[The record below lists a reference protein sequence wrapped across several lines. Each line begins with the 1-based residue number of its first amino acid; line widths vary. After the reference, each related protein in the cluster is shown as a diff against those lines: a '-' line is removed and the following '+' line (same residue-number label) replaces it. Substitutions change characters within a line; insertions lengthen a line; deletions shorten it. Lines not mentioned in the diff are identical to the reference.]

1 MAIPGETMIPLRS
14 FIEALLYVQFRV
26 LSNLFSPEVLP
37 MIRVS
42 MARKRNTIGCLFY
55 VALVLLVL
63 VIFLFNRNRVQQ
75 VIEKTGFARLFEKKR
90 GTPVEVVVAP
100 PAQSGPGTGD
110 QPGEGS
116 PRKPGSSSEPQA
128 AVPAGRPGSTPAPA
142 SLPGS
147 TPAGTAEVVVELVKP
162 SAPAAT
168 ARSGSSTEAQQSAR
182 RKDQEAPAIRTRQA
196 RLFFIAVQPDGD
208 IQLKSVIRP
217 VKYTDAPLT
226 STLEAL
232 LAGPTPAE
240 VNQGLMSLVAPEARL
255 RRAQV
260 KDGTAYLDFSEAFRF
275 NSLGKEGL
283 SAQLQQVV
291 YSATEFSTVK
301 RVQILLE
308 GKTAEYLGPEGLFIG
323 QPLSRDSF
331 QR

>member
-1 MAIPGETMIPLRS
+1 
-14 FIEALLYVQFRV
+14 
-26 LSNLFSPEVLP
+26 
-37 MIRVS
+37 

-63 VIFLFNRNRVQQ
+63 VIFLFNRAKVQQ
-75 VIEKTGFARLFEKKR
+75 VIEKTGFARLFERKQ
-90 GTPVEVVVAP
+90 TAPVEVVVAP
-100 PAQSGPGTGD
+100 PQ
-110 QPGEGS
+110 QPAE
-116 PRKPGSSSEPQA
+116 A
-128 AVPAGRPGSTPAPA
+128 PASTPGSTPAPA
-142 SLPGS
+142 SVPGPVPAATARNGS
-147 TPAGTAEVVVELVKP
+147 SAAPTPKQKPADVIVELVKP
-162 SAPAAT
+162 SAEP
-168 ARSGSSTEAQQSAR
+168 QSATQG
-182 RKDQEAPAIRTRQA
+182 KDQAAPVTRTRQA
-196 RLFFIAVQPDGD
+196 RLFFIAVNPDGG
-208 IQLKSVIRP
+208 IQLKSVVRP
-217 VKYTDAPLT
+217 VRYTDAPLT

-232 LAGPTPAE
+232 LAGPTAAE
-240 VNQGLMSLVAPEARL
+240 VNQGLMSLVSPEARL

-308 GKTAEYLGPEGLFIG
+308 GRTADYLGPEGLFIG
-323 QPLSRDSF
+323 KPLSRDSF

>member
-1 MAIPGETMIPLRS
+1 
-14 FIEALLYVQFRV
+14 
-26 LSNLFSPEVLP
+26 
-37 MIRVS
+37 

-63 VIFLFNRNRVQQ
+63 VVFLFNRTRVQQ
-75 VIEKTGFARLFEKKR
+75 VIEKTGFARLFQK
-90 GTPVEVVVAP
+90 GQAAPAQVVVTPPAAAPEGAP
-100 PAQSGPGTGD
+100 PAPPGSAQGSTPGT
-110 QPGEGS
+110 
-116 PRKPGSSSEPQA
+116 RPGS
-128 AVPAGRPGSTPAPA
+128 RPGSTPAPA
-142 SLPGS
+142 RESP
-147 TPAGTAEVVVELVKP
+147 PDVIVELVKP
-162 SAPAAT
+162 SAGAQPDREVGAQPDGET
-168 ARSGSSTEAQQSAR
+168 RQGGRREVGAQQ
-182 RKDQEAPAIRTRQA
+182 PAGSKGGETPSPRTRQA
-196 RLFFIAVQPDGD
+196 RLFFISVKPDGE
-208 IQLKSVIRP
+208 IELKSVIRP

-240 VNQGLMSLVAPEARL
+240 VNQGLISLVAPASHL

-260 KDGTAYLDFSEAFRF
+260 KDGTAYLDFSEDFRF

-291 YSATEFSTVK
+291 YSATEFPTVK

-308 GKTAEYLGPEGLFIG
+308 GKIADYLGPEGLFIG
-323 QPLSRDSF
+323 KPLSRDSF

>member
-1 MAIPGETMIPLRS
+1 
-14 FIEALLYVQFRV
+14 
-26 LSNLFSPEVLP
+26 
-37 MIRVS
+37 

-63 VIFLFNRNRVQQ
+63 VIFLFNRARVQQ
-75 VIEKTGFARLFEKKR
+75 VIEKTGFARLFERKR
-90 GTPVEVVVAP
+90 GSPAEVVVAP
-100 PAQSGPGTGD
+100 PGEPGPGDAG
-110 QPGEGS
+110 QPGQSPAAGPAGTAGS
-116 PRKPGSSSEPQA
+116 APASSPDSTPGSSS
-128 AVPAGRPGSTPAPA
+128 PA
-142 SLPGS
+142 
-147 TPAGTAEVVVELVKP
+147 TAQQPSSEVVVELSK
-162 SAPAAT
+162 PAAT
-168 ARSGSSTEAQQSAR
+168 ARNGGPPGSTKVQPSSQ
-182 RKDQEAPAIRTRQA
+182 DQTTPRTRQA
-196 RLFFIAVQPDGD
+196 RLFFIAVKPDGG

-308 GKTAEYLGPEGLFIG
+308 GKTADYLGPEGLYIG
-323 QPLSRDSF
+323 KPLSRESF
-331 QR
+331 

>member
-1 MAIPGETMIPLRS
+1 
-14 FIEALLYVQFRV
+14 
-26 LSNLFSPEVLP
+26 
-37 MIRVS
+37 

-63 VIFLFNRNRVQQ
+63 VIFLFNRARVQQ
-75 VIEKTGFARLFEKKR
+75 VIEKTGFARLFQKKQAA
-90 GTPVEVVVAP
+90 PVEVVVAP
-100 PAQSGPGTGD
+100 PAAEPAATARNGD
-110 QPGEGS
+110 
-116 PRKPGSSSEPQA
+116 KPGA
-128 AVPAGRPGSTPAPA
+128 APEGTPRGGNRPGSGPGSTPAD
-142 SLPGS
+142 
-147 TPAGTAEVVVELVKP
+147 VIVELAKP
-162 SAPAAT
+162 SAPAQQGA
-168 ARSGSSTEAQQSAR
+168 GS
-182 RKDQEAPAIRTRQA
+182 KGQEAPSLRTRQA
-196 RLFFIAVQPDGD
+196 RLFFIAVKPDGE

-226 STLEAL
+226 STLQAL

-240 VNQGLMSLVAPEARL
+240 VNQGLMSLVAPAARL
-255 RRAQV
+255 RKAQV

-308 GKTAEYLGPEGLFIG
+308 GKTEDYLGPEGLFIG
-323 QPLSRDSF
+323 KPLSRDSF
-331 QR
+331 

>member
-1 MAIPGETMIPLRS
+1 
-14 FIEALLYVQFRV
+14 
-26 LSNLFSPEVLP
+26 
-37 MIRVS
+37 

-63 VIFLFNRNRVQQ
+63 VIFLFNRARVQE
-75 VIEKTGFARLFEKKR
+75 VIEKTGFARLFQKKQAA
-90 GTPVEVVVAP
+90 PVEVVVTP
-100 PAQSGPGTGD
+100 PAAEPEGT
-110 QPGEGS
+110 
-116 PRKPGSSSEPQA
+116 PGSSPGSAPTSLPG
-128 AVPAGRPGSTPAPA
+128 AVPGGSAPKGSTPSSSSGAVPGSTPAPA
-142 SLPGS
+142 RK
-147 TPAGTAEVVVELVKP
+147 TPAEVVVELIKP
-162 SAPAAT
+162 PAGAKP
-168 ARSGSSTEAQQSAR
+168 AREGGAQPDGETRQGAKPAREGGGRREVGAQPSSGS
-182 RKDQEAPAIRTRQA
+182 KDQEAPSSRTRQA
-196 RLFFIAVQPDGD
+196 RLFFIAVKPDGE

-217 VKYTDAPLT
+217 VKYTNAPLT

-283 SAQLQQVV
+283 AAQLQQVV

-308 GKTAEYLGPEGLFIG
+308 GKTTDYLGPEGLFIG
-323 QPLSRDSF
+323 KPLSRDSF

>member
-1 MAIPGETMIPLRS
+1 
-14 FIEALLYVQFRV
+14 
-26 LSNLFSPEVLP
+26 
-37 MIRVS
+37 

-63 VIFLFNRNRVQQ
+63 VIFLFNRARVQQ
-75 VIEKTGFARLFEKKR
+75 VIEKTGFTRLFQKR
-90 GTPVEVVVAP
+90 QAAPVEVVVAP
-100 PAQSGPGTGD
+100 PAAAPAATGRNGEKPAGADRNGSAPG
-110 QPGEGS
+110 
-116 PRKPGSSSEPQA
+116 GSSA
-128 AVPAGRPGSTPAPA
+128 STPS

-147 TPAGTAEVVVELVKP
+147 TPSSVPGSTTARTQAPASTPGSTQKPADVVVELVKP
-162 SAPAAT
+162 SAGAQPDREVGAQPPA
-168 ARSGSSTEAQQSAR
+168 GS
-182 RKDQEAPAIRTRQA
+182 KGQEAPSGRTRQA
-196 RLFFIAVQPDGD
+196 RLFFIAVKPDGE

-217 VKYTDAPLT
+217 VRYTDAPLT

-240 VNQGLMSLVAPEARL
+240 VNQGLMSLVAPAARL
-255 RRAQV
+255 RKAQV

-291 YSATEFSTVK
+291 YSATEFPTVK

-308 GKTAEYLGPEGLFIG
+308 GRTEDYLGPEGLFIG
-323 QPLSRDSF
+323 KPLSRDSF

>member
-1 MAIPGETMIPLRS
+1 
-14 FIEALLYVQFRV
+14 
-26 LSNLFSPEVLP
+26 
-37 MIRVS
+37 

-63 VIFLFNRNRVQQ
+63 VVFLFNRAKVQQ
-75 VIEKTGFARLFEKKR
+75 VIEKTGFAKLFQR
-90 GTPVEVVVAP
+90 RQAAPVEVVVAP
-100 PAQSGPGTGD
+100 PPAPAPRSGGQPAAGPGTAE
-110 QPGEGS
+110 QS
-116 PRKPGSSSEPQA
+116 
-128 AVPAGRPGSTPAPA
+128 AGTPDSAKPAPA
-142 SLPGS
+142 QKA
-147 TPAGTAEVVVELVKP
+147 PADVVVQLVKP
-162 SAPAAT
+162 ATPQQPQQPPASPKDPQPAPP
-168 ARSGSSTEAQQSAR
+168 
-182 RKDQEAPAIRTRQA
+182 PARTRQA
-196 RLFFIAVQPDGD
+196 RLFFIAVQPDGE
-208 IQLKSVIRP
+208 IQLKSVVRP

-226 STLEAL
+226 STIEAL
-232 LAGPTPAE
+232 LAGPTPTE

-308 GKTAEYLGPEGLFIG
+308 GKTADYLGPEGLFIG
-323 QPLSRDSF
+323 RPLSRDSF

>member
-1 MAIPGETMIPLRS
+1 
-14 FIEALLYVQFRV
+14 
-26 LSNLFSPEVLP
+26 
-37 MIRVS
+37 

-63 VIFLFNRNRVQQ
+63 VIFLFNRARVQQ
-75 VIEKTGFARLFEKKR
+75 VIEKTGFARLFERKR
-90 GTPVEVVVAP
+90 GSPAEVVMAP
-100 PAQSGPGTGD
+100 PGEPGPGAAG
-110 QPGEGS
+110 QPGQS
-116 PRKPGSSSEPQA
+116 PA
-128 AVPAGRPGSTPAPA
+128 AG
-142 SLPGS
+142 
-147 TPAGTAEVVVELVKP
+147 PAGTAGSAPAAGPASSPDSSSPATARQPSSEVVVELSKP
-162 SAPAAT
+162 AAPAAT
-168 ARSGSSTEAQQSAR
+168 ARNGGASGSTEVQPSSQ
-182 RKDQEAPAIRTRQA
+182 DQTSTRQA
-196 RLFFIAVQPDGD
+196 RLFFIAVKPDGG

-260 KDGTAYLDFSEAFRF
+260 KEGTAYLDFSEAFRF

-308 GKTAEYLGPEGLFIG
+308 GKTADYLGPEGLYIG
-323 QPLSRDSF
+323 KPLSRESF
-331 QR
+331 

>member
-1 MAIPGETMIPLRS
+1 
-14 FIEALLYVQFRV
+14 
-26 LSNLFSPEVLP
+26 
-37 MIRVS
+37 
-42 MARKRNTIGCLFY
+42 
-55 VALVLLVL
+55 
-63 VIFLFNRNRVQQ
+63 
-75 VIEKTGFARLFEKKR
+75 
-90 GTPVEVVVAP
+90 VVV
-100 PAQSGPGTGD
+100 Q
-110 QPGEGS
+110 
-116 PRKPGSSSEPQA
+116 
-128 AVPAGRPGSTPAPA
+128 
-142 SLPGS
+142 
-147 TPAGTAEVVVELVKP
+147 LVKP
-162 SAPAAT
+162 QPQPA
-168 ARSGSSTEAQQSAR
+168 GGKEQQPPS
-182 RKDQEAPAIRTRQA
+182 IRTRQA
-196 RLFFIAVQPDGD
+196 RLFFIAVKSDGT

-226 STLEAL
+226 STIEAL
-232 LAGPTPAE
+232 LAGPTPTE

-308 GKTAEYLGPEGLFIG
+308 GKTADYLGPEGLFIG
-323 QPLSRDSF
+323 KPLSRDSF